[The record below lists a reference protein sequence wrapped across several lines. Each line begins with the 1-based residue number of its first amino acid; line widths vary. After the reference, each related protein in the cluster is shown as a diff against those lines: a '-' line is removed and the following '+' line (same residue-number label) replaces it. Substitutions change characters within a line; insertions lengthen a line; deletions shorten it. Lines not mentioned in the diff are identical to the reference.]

1 MFSAPYLDDAVI
13 GWQEKLFRATELRYY
28 SGKREE
34 DFANDVL
41 RKKFYH
47 DAKVNA
53 IFEPRSDKVLPNS
66 PK

>member
-1 MFSAPYLDDAVI
+1 MLMFSAPYLDDVVI

-47 DAKVNA
+47 DAKVQ
-53 IFEPRSDKVLPNS
+53 
-66 PK
+66 